1 MAEVTFSYSYL
12 DLTTLPS
19 DSTLLV
25 KKRSRKI
32 SLFLQSIFQ
41 LLGLLLFSLFQY
53 FWRIV
58 LIPCEEKKKKLL
70 EEKTVNCL

>member
-58 LIPCEEKKKKLL
+58 LIPCEKKKKIA
-70 EEKTVNCL
+70 